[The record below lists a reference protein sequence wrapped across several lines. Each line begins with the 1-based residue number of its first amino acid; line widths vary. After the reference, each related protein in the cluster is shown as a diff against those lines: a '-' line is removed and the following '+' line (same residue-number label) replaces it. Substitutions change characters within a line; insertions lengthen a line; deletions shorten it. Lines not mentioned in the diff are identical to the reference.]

1 MQNSTEDRVRR
12 IVTDYI
18 ARHSHPMDPGPAPT
32 ITNETSFE
40 GDLGAD
46 SLTIVE
52 LTMSLEEEFDIHL
65 SDKEVEKVQT
75 VQDMINL
82 VTGLL
87 H

>member
-1 MQNSTEDRVRR
+1 
-12 IVTDYI
+12 
-18 ARHSHPMDPGPAPT
+18 MDPGPAPT